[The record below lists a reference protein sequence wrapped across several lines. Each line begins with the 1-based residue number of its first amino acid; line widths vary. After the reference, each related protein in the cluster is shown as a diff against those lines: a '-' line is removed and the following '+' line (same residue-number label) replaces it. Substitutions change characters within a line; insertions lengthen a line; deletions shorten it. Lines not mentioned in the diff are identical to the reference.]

1 MRLFKRGVIFG
12 KSMYIPRHF
21 EVTDDDEIFA
31 FIEANAFGQIIS
43 SLQGKLFSTHI
54 PFLLSSDK
62 QKLMGHL
69 AKQNPQHS
77 DMDKKEVL
85 VTLQGPHAYISPS
98 WYKSPGV
105 PTWNYQAVH
114 IYGMCEVF
122 DDHEKIKTIV
132 DALTR
137 KYESSFQNPWQPDYR
152 APMLG
157 AIVGIEVT
165 IKEIQC
171 KYKLSQNRPAEDR
184 GQVIEQLENTGSI
197 RLAKTMR
204 RIVG

>member
-1 MRLFKRGVIFG
+1 
-12 KSMYIPRHF
+12 MYIPRHF